1 MGEVRVLH
9 CIHSLSWGGLEI
21 YTCELIQKLA
31 STGIKQVVLCSAH
44 SRVAEEL
51 KKASIEILPFPEKK
65 LSKFAT
71 ARIISKIIKSHKIT
85 LLHSHTRLD
94 MWACALAIW
103 NKPSIKHIYNLYMNA
118 TPKRDLVH
126 KWLFSKVDAL
136 CSSSETILNDVRK
149 NFPIATSK
157 LHLIRY
163 GRNTEMFKPYPKERE
178 GLRSLYNVTSEQIVI
193 GTLCRIDPGKGVK
206 ELVQALEELSDSE
219 LKRIQLW
226 IIGDPTIAGK
236 DAQGQPLYAEPSR
249 ILLEWIEKQKA
260 NPRYKHHLVRIPFQ
274 KEYIPYIDALD
285 VFALAS
291 YNETY
296 SLSVLDAMMMAKPVI
311 GTNAG
316 GTPEQVGDNERGVL
330 ALPQS
335 PSSLAEAFR
344 YYLNHPAAIKTQGLK
359 ARQWSVENHGWKDT
373 LGKFQALYSKMSS

>member
-51 KKASIEILPFPEKK
+51 KKAHIEILPFPEKK
-65 LSKFAT
+65 LSKLAT
-71 ARIISKIIKSHKIT
+71 ARIIRRIITKHKIT

-103 NKPSIKHIYNLYMNA
+103 NNRKIKHIYNLYMNA
-118 TPKRDLVH
+118 TPKKDFVH

-136 CSSSETILNDVRK
+136 CSSSETILNDVKK
-149 NFPIATSK
+149 NFPIAPSK

-163 GRNTEMFKPYPKERE
+163 GRNVELFKPYPKERE
-178 GLRSLYNVTSEQIVI
+178 GLRGLYQAAPDQIVI

-206 ELVQALEELSDSE
+206 ELVQALESLSDSE

-236 DAQGQPLYAEPSR
+236 DEQGQPIFAEPSR
-249 ILLEWIEKQKA
+249 VLLEWIQEQQR
-260 NPRYKHHLVRIPFQ
+260 NPRYRNHLVRIPFQ
-274 KEYIPYIDALD
+274 KDYIPYIEALD

-316 GTPEQVGDNERGVL
+316 GTPEQVGENERGVL
-330 ALPQS
+330 AQPQS
-335 PSSLAEAFR
+335 PSSLTEAFR
-344 YYLNHPAAIKTQGLK
+344 YYLNNPGAIKVQGLK
-359 ARQWSVENHGWKDT
+359 ARQWSVQNHEWKET
-373 LGKFQALYSKMSS
+373 LEKFLALYSRLK

>member
-21 YTCELIQKLA
+21 YTCELIQKLQE
-31 STGIKQVVLCSAH
+31 SGTQQWVLCSAH

-51 KKASIEILPFPEKK
+51 KKVGVHTLPFPEEK

-71 ARIISKIIKSHKIT
+71 ARLIRKIVKKHKIT

-94 MWACALAIW
+94 MWACALAKW
-103 NKPSIKHIYNLYMNA
+103 NRPRLKHIYNLYMNA
-118 TPKRDLVH
+118 TRKQDFVH
-126 KWLFSKVDAL
+126 RWLFSKVDAL

-149 NFPIATSK
+149 NFPISPSK

-163 GRNTEMFKPYPKERE
+163 GRKVEQFHPYPKERQ
-178 GLRSLYNVTSEQIVI
+178 GLRHLYNVTDNQIVI

-206 ELVQALEELSDSE
+206 ELVQALDGLADSE
-219 LKRIQLW
+219 LKRLQLW

-236 DAQGQPLYAEPSR
+236 DEKGNPIPAPSSKE
-249 ILLEWIEKQKA
+249 LLDWVNEQRLKDRLK
-260 NPRYKHHLVRIPFQ
+260 NHLVRIPFQ
-274 KEYIPYIDALD
+274 REYIPYIEALD

-316 GTPEQVGDNERGVL
+316 GTPEQVGANERGMLVQPGS
-330 ALPQS
+330 A
-335 PSSLAEAFR
+335 SSLTEAFR
-344 YYLNHPAAIKTQGLK
+344 FYLNNSAAIKTQGLK
-359 ARQWSVENHGWKDT
+359 ARQWSTQNHDWPDT
-373 LGKFQALYSKMSS
+373 LRQFVELYSKMS